1 MEMEELRDKIERLK
15 KERDAVVLAHYYV
28 RDEVQAIA
36 DHVGDSYYLSKVA
49 SKAEQKVI
57 VFCGVSFMGES
68 AKIINPGKMVL
79 MPDSRADCP
88 MAHMVTPEE
97 IEAVRA
103 KYEDVAVVCY
113 INSTAEIK
121 THADII
127 VTSSNALRITKAL
140 PQKNIYF
147 IPDGNLGRH
156 IAGMVP
162 EKDFIFNDGYC
173 CVHAK
178 ITKEDVR
185 RSRAAHPGAPVLAH
199 PECTTEVLC
208 EADFIGSTSAMIE
221 YSESCPEKEM
231 IICTEIGI
239 LYEMR
244 RRSPE
249 KVFHMVKEGQICG
262 NMKLITLEK
271 VAGVLE
277 NLGNQVE
284 IAEDVRVKAVR
295 SLERMLEF

>member
-1 MEMEELRDKIERLK
+1 MEDLRKKIERLK
-15 KERDAVVLAHYYV
+15 KEQDAVILAHYYV

-68 AKIINPGKMVL
+68 AKIINPGKMVI
-79 MPDSRADCP
+79 MPDKNADCP
-88 MAHMVTPEE
+88 MAHMVTAEE

-103 KYEDVAVVCY
+103 KVEDVAVVCY

-140 PQKNIYF
+140 PEKNIFF

-156 IAGMVP
+156 IAKQVP
-162 EKDFIFNDGYC
+162 EKNFIFNDGFC

-178 ITKEDVR
+178 ITKADVL
-185 RSRAAHPGAPVLAH
+185 RSRAEHPDAPVLAH
-199 PECTTEVLC
+199 PECTTEVLK
-208 EADFIGSTSAMIE
+208 EADFIGSTSEMIDF
-221 YSESCPEKEM
+221 SASSPKKEM
-231 IICTEIGI
+231 VICTEIGI

-249 KVFHMVKEGQICG
+249 KVFHMVKEGQVCG
-262 NMKLITLEK
+262 NMKLITLQK
-271 VAGVLE
+271 VADSLE
-277 NLGNQVE
+277 NLSNQVE
-284 IAEDVRVKAVR
+284 VPEEVRVKAVR